1 VKKTVRWL
9 LGRAGYTLV
18 KSVPARAR
26 RKKLFDSF
34 GIDLV
39 LDVGANA
46 GIYGRE
52 LRESGYRGRIVSF
65 EPQAAAFARLLET
78 IEGDPAWEALNLAL
92 GDREGE
98 ATLNIAANSLSS
110 SILEMLPAHEQAAP
124 DSGYVGRER
133 VRLAT
138 LDSLSGQ
145 LRIQGRSVCL
155 KIDTQGFEESVLR
168 GAAGSLEAIHTLQL
182 EMSLTPLYQGE
193 LLFPQMHALLA
204 GKGYELVAVEPGF
217 ADPETGRLLQLDGI
231 YHRFVRA

>member
-1 VKKTVRWL
+1 VKEAARRL
-9 LGRAGYTLV
+9 LGLAGYTLV

-65 EPQAAAFARLLET
+65 EPQRAAYARLLEA
-78 IEGDPAWEALNLAL
+78 IKGDPAWEALNLAL
-92 GDREGE
+92 GDRDGE

-110 SILEMLPAHEQAAP
+110 SILEMLPAHEQTDP
-124 DSGYVGRER
+124 GSRYVGREGI
-133 VRLAT
+133 RLAT
-138 LDSLSGQ
+138 LDSLSAQ
-145 LRIQGRSVCL
+145 LRIRGRNVCL

-168 GAAGSLEAIHTLQL
+168 GAARSLEAIHTLQL
-182 EMSLTPLYQGE
+182 EMSLTPLYRGE

-217 ADPETGRLLQLDGI
+217 ADPTTGRLLQLDGI
-231 YHRFVRA
+231 YHRFARA